1 MADVFYYGIGENK
14 KDQVRINADL
24 MHIGRVTFLSF
35 KSVRG
40 HFVIKLG
47 NLFNTPFD
55 IVATIP
61 RPGIM

>member
-1 MADVFYYGIGENK
+1 MADI
-14 KDQVRINADL
+14 

-35 KSVRG
+35 KSLRG
-40 HFVIKLG
+40 HFIIKLG